1 MGSSLIQEGGY
12 DIRFSATSEEPF
24 VKKWL
29 LDEATRL
36 WYPPSS
42 DVDVDVFVRN
52 WVGFSRH
59 KSSLTATYHGETIG
73 VGTLFLMP
81 YIKVSHLC
89 MFYMVVAPE
98 YQRKGVGGS
107 LLRNLKHLAKTR
119 FRLESMHCE
128 VFEGSPIIGLLEKN
142 GFEEVVQQE
151 NFVKFP
157 ECFKARIILETQ
169 L

>member
-1 MGSSLIQEGGY
+1 MSSSFIEDASY
-12 DIRFSATSEEPF
+12 DIRFSTTNEEPL

-29 LDEATRL
+29 LDESTRL

-42 DVDVDVFVRN
+42 EADVEAFVRN

-59 KSSLTATYHGETIG
+59 KSSLTATYNGQAIG
-73 VGTLFLMP
+73 MGTLFLMP
-81 YIKVSHLC
+81 YIKVAHLC

-128 VFEGSPIIGLLEKN
+128 VFDGAPIIGLLEKN
-142 GFEEVVQQE
+142 AFEEVVKQE
-151 NFVKFP
+151 HFVKFP
-157 ECFKARIILETQ
+157 DQFKARIIFETQ